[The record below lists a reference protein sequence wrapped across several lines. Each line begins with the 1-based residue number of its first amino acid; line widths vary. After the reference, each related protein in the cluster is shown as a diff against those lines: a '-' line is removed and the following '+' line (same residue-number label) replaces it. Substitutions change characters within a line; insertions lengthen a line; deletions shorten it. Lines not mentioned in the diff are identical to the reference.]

1 MRQLTYLV
9 GTTIATEFADALPAP
24 DRTALGLA
32 DTLNTTL
39 RPGPDGTEHGR
50 PGLGHVS
57 HQPVRA
63 AATNRP
69 VPLARHQRGPGRRG
83 NR

>member
-1 MRQLTYLV
+1 MPKLTYFV
-9 GTTIATEFADALPAP
+9 GATITTEFADALPAP

-32 DTLNTTL
+32 DTLDATL
-39 RPGPDGTEHGR
+39 RHGPDGTGHVR
-50 PGLGHVS
+50 PGLGHEP
-57 HQPVRA
+57 HKAVRPA
-63 AATNRP
+63 AANRP